1 MSTSRSVDIESSARN
16 CLRQATHAE
25 HVRLNHHP
33 LLNGI
38 TRPAYPHAHYTTVLL
53 AYFHFYRVF
62 EAWIDEA
69 LARLALDFDYTARR
83 KLPWLAEDLG
93 KLGIVPDSTALK
105 AAPGLRAPSGMD
117 VGQLFGVLY
126 TIEGSTLGGKV
137 IAAHLATNCGLSAS
151 NGARFFAGYGDAV
164 DACWRDFTSS
174 LESHLVDATARSQ
187 ACDAARQTFTAMEQ
201 VLNEYAKRRIG

>member
-1 MSTSRSVDIESSARN
+1 MSTSRPIDSPARD

-38 TRPAYPHAHYTTVLL
+38 TRPGYPYAHYATVLV
-53 AYFHFYRVF
+53 AYFHFYSVF
-62 EAWIDEA
+62 EAAIDEA
-69 LARLALDFDYTARR
+69 LSRLALNFDYTARR

-93 KLGIVPDSTALK
+93 KLGIEPDSIALK
-105 AAPGLRAPSGMD
+105 AEPGLRAPSGMD
-117 VGQLFGVLY
+117 VSQLFGVLY

-137 IAAHLATNCGLSAS
+137 IAGNLAENCGLSAS
-151 NGARFFAGYGDAV
+151 NGGRFFAGYGDAI
-164 DACWRDFTSS
+164 DTCWREFTNS
-174 LESHLVDATARSQ
+174 LESHLVDAPARSQ

-201 VLNEYAKRRIG
+201 VLNDYANRRIG

>member
-1 MSTSRSVDIESSARN
+1 MSKSIANESSARD

-25 HVRLNHHP
+25 HVRLNRHP

-38 TRPAYPHAHYTTVLL
+38 TRQGYPEVHYATVLL

-62 EAWIDEA
+62 EAAIEEA
-69 LARLALDFDYTARR
+69 LSRLALDFDYSARR

-93 KLGIVPDSTALK
+93 KLGIDPDSPALK
-105 AAPGLRAPSGMD
+105 PSPSLEVPYELD
-117 VGQLFGVLY
+117 TGQLFGVLY

-137 IAAHLATNCGLSAS
+137 IAAHLAANCGLTAS

-164 DACWRDFTSS
+164 DTCWRKFTSS
-174 LESHLVDATARSQ
+174 LEGHLVDATARSQ
-187 ACDAARQTFTAMEQ
+187 SCHAARQTFTVMEQ
-201 VLNEYAKRRIG
+201 VLNDYANRRIG